1 MFLALE
7 LCLAAVCIAI
17 ALIRPQSGDAG
28 FLRVESRLV
37 AFAER
42 PALSMVTIGLA
53 ALVLRLAL
61 LPILPIPVPQVDDEF
76 SHLLLAD
83 TLAHGRLA
91 NPPHAMWVHFETF
104 FVNWQ
109 PTYSSMYYPGHALF
123 LALGQVVFKHPFW
136 GVWLSTGLMC
146 AAFYWALQ
154 GWMSPGLAF
163 LGGMLAVVRLATF
176 SYWNDSYWGGSV
188 IALGGALVL
197 GALPRLKARKRT
209 WDSILMGLGMGL
221 LAASRPY
228 EGLFF
233 CLPILAVLAWWLLV
247 KREPRP
253 NSLRVLLP
261 GGCVVLCT
269 LIALG
274 YYFKAVTGSPFTTPY
289 QLNIRAYGMIYF
301 PWNKLNP
308 VEFRHAGLAAFYRG
322 PAVVNFLDLAR
333 HHQIRLQALKALVI
347 WLFYFGPIL
356 TLPWIAWLCMNPR
369 GLWRSPQFRFLFISG
384 FVTYIAFMLPF
395 AIGQPHYIAPMAV
408 VFYALTALIIG
419 MLYTASPAGRFIARS
434 VPLVCVILFCVRTAV
449 PLAHMN
455 PKPSWIRTWCSQDYE
470 NLGRERIL
478 EQLERTP
485 GMHLAIVR
493 YAPNHNFILDE
504 WVFNNADIDGSKV
517 IWARDMGAQNAELV
531 NYFKE
536 RKVWLVEPDANPPKL
551 TPYAE

>member
-7 LCLAAVCIAI
+7 LCLAAVCVAI
-17 ALIRPQSGDAG
+17 ALIRPQSGEA
-28 FLRVESRLV
+28 FFSRLESRLA
-37 AFAER
+37 AFAEKR
-42 PALSMVTIGLA
+42 ALSVVTIGLA

-123 LALGQVVFKHPFW
+123 LALGQVLFKHPFW

-146 AAFYWALQ
+146 AAFCWALQ
-154 GWMSPGLAF
+154 GWMSPALAF
-163 LGGMLAVVRLATF
+163 LGGMLAVIRLGTF

-188 IALGGALVL
+188 IALGGALVV
-197 GALPRLKARKRT
+197 GALPRLRDKQRIS
-209 WDSILMGLGMGL
+209 DSLLMGLGMGL

-233 CLPILAVLAWWLLV
+233 CLPVLIALSWRLFV
-247 KREPRP
+247 NREPHRGF
-253 NSLRVLLP
+253 LRVLVP
-261 GGCVVLCT
+261 GGCIVLCT
-269 LIALG
+269 FMALG

-289 QLNIRAYGMIYF
+289 QLNIHQYGMIYF
-301 PWNKLNP
+301 PWNKLTP
-308 VEFRHAGLAAFYRG
+308 VEFRHAGLATFYRG
-322 PAVVNFLDLAR
+322 PAVVNFRDMWWR
-333 HHQIRLQALKALVI
+333 HPVRLQALKALVI

-356 TLPWIAWLCMNPR
+356 SLPWLAWLCIEPKR
-369 GLWRSPQFRFLFISG
+369 LWRAPEFRFLLLVG
-384 FVTYIAFMLPF
+384 FATYIAFMLPF

-408 VFYALTALIIG
+408 VFYALTTLIIWG
-419 MLYTASPAGRFIARS
+419 LYSASPAARFIARS
-434 VPLVCVILFCVRTAV
+434 VPLVCVVLFSVRTAAA
-449 PLAHMN
+449 LANMS
-455 PKPSWIRTWCSQDYE
+455 PKPTWIRTWCSQDYE

-485 GMHLAIVR
+485 GTHLAIVR

-517 IWARDMGAQNAELV
+517 IWARDMGAQNAELLR
-531 NYFKE
+531 YFKE
-536 RKVWLVEPDANPPKL
+536 RKVWLVEPDANPPRL